1 MERRYKAIVTGPK
14 EYLPGGVLMEEFVI
28 TQEDINE
35 YLSED
40 DSETEE
46 DAIEYYKE
54 DYIAVWAQRWCNVQ
68 LINKYEV
75 DSDYDYDDPNGG
87 HNGQRFVDVYHS
99 RRRGNEIGVQ
109 TFSDVA
115 KDELPLFDDDD
126 GEEEEEEE
134 EEEDEW
140 KDWK

>member
-1 MERRYKAIVTGPK
+1 MERKYKAIITGPK

-28 TQEDINE
+28 TQENINE
-35 YLSED
+35 YLGED

-46 DAIEYYKE
+46 DAINYYKE
-54 DYIAVWAQRWCNVQ
+54 EYIAEWAQRWCNVQ

-75 DSDYDYDDPNGG
+75 TSDYDYDDPNGG
-87 HNGQRFVDVYHS
+87 HNGQRFSPDK
-99 RRRGNEIGVQ
+99 N
-109 TFSDVA
+109 
-115 KDELPLFDDDD
+115 ELPLFDDDD

-134 EEEDEW
+134 DEW

>member
-46 DAIEYYKE
+46 DAINYYKE
-54 DYIAVWAQRWCNVQ
+54 EYIAEWAQRWCNVQ

-75 DSDYDYDDPNGG
+75 TSDYDYDDPNGG
-87 HNGQRFVDVYHS
+87 HNGQRFSPDK
-99 RRRGNEIGVQ
+99 N
-109 TFSDVA
+109 
-115 KDELPLFDDDD
+115 ELPLFDDDD

-134 EEEDEW
+134 DEW